1 MRLSQA
7 SDFSLRVLLFLGQS
21 ETAQTVENVSSRLG
35 LARSHVM
42 KIVAK
47 LGRLGLVET
56 NRGRGGGIRLG
67 MPADQIRIGDVVRE
81 MEPDLGVVD
90 CLREGGSCV
99 FMPRC
104 ALKHAMRAASES
116 FMESLNAYTL
126 AGLLSKTQVIS
137 NRPPEAEKQ

>member
-7 SDFSLRVLLFLGQS
+7 SDFSLRVLLLLGQS
-21 ETAQTVENVSSRLG
+21 ETAQTVESVSRRLG

-67 MPADQIRIGDVVRE
+67 RPADQIRVGDVVRK

-90 CLREGGSCV
+90 CLREGGSCA
-99 FMPRC
+99 FLPAC
-104 ALKHAMRAASES
+104 ALRPAMRKASEA
-116 FMESLNAYTL
+116 FLESLNEQTL
-126 AGLLSKTQVIS
+126 AALLSKTQVLGEI
-137 NRPPEAEKQ
+137 PPEIRRQ